1 MQDRGRAAIMPR
13 LSVLPR
19 PGPRIGLRPLLILL
33 SLAGIVPLAI
43 VSTVLLVALWRTQQG
58 QLHESTRATAH
69 ALAVSVEQRLDSTVR
84 RLKLLGGLEAPENLA
99 ALHRRSAEVLA
110 ASPDWSNIIAMAPN
124 GEQLF
129 NAARA
134 FGEPLPKSGD
144 RPHQRSVFE
153 GQVSVS
159 DLFVGR
165 TRNTAVVEIGVP
177 VMKDG
182 KVTHGLFATL
192 DARELSELLR
202 TQLREAS
209 SVAGIAD
216 GEGRIVART
225 RDPDNFIGKPLVAP
239 LDAAVRAHREGGGR
253 FAVYDGPDL
262 YSAWMPIQGSRW
274 NLIFGMPAAPAD
286 AALSRSLGAFA
297 ALLAIVLVA
306 SALFAWLIGRRLAE
320 AIHAAADAA
329 VHMSSGRSS
338 GAVDSKIGEVQ
349 TLMEALER
357 SSERLKAA
365 EIERRRAEAE
375 RDQLLQD
382 EQRAREHAESAN
394 RAKDEFL
401 AMLGHELRNPLGA
414 IGSAIRVIERLPAA
428 SSDHKAA
435 REIVARQ
442 AAHLAKIVDDLLDV
456 GRVVSGRILLRRNLV
471 DLAQACK
478 TAVATLRAVEPR
490 TEHAWELDL
499 APVLVS
505 ADPTRIDQ
513 VLANLLGNAAKFTP
527 AGGAIRLKL
536 YEEAG
541 EAVLSI
547 EDSGPGIR
555 PEILPHI
562 FDLFTRDLS
571 LEERGGLGVGL
582 ALVRRLV
589 DLHGGSIEAQNIA
602 DIGTGQGARFTLRL
616 PAIPEPKS
624 AQERHAR
631 PLPAPRPLRQARV
644 LIVED
649 NDDAR
654 VSLQRILQAD
664 GHLVSAARDGRAG
677 LEAAMAGSPNIAV
690 VDIGLPGMD
699 GYEFARAMRERLGH
713 GVRLIAL
720 TGYGTDSDRQ
730 RATEAGFDAHLTKP
744 VDLDRLLALIT
755 EAAA

>member
-13 LSVLPR
+13 LSALPR
-19 PGPRIGLRPLLILL
+19 PGPRIGLRQLLILL

-43 VSTVLLVALWRTQQG
+43 VATVLLVALWRTQQG
-58 QLHESTRATAH
+58 QLHESMRATAH

-84 RLKLLGGLEAPENLA
+84 RLGLLAGLEAPENLA

-110 ASPDWSNIIAMAPN
+110 ASPDWSNIIALAPD

-129 NAARA
+129 NAARV
-134 FGEPLPKSGD
+134 FGEPLPRSGD
-144 RPHQRSVFE
+144 RPHQRRVFE

-159 DLFVGR
+159 DLFVGN
-165 TRNTAVVEIGVP
+165 TRNAAVVEIGVP
-177 VMKDG
+177 VLKDG
-182 KVTHGLFATL
+182 KVSYGLFATL

-202 TQLREAS
+202 SQLRDAA

-216 GEGRIVART
+216 AEGRMVART
-225 RDPDNFIGKPLVAP
+225 RDPANFIGKSLVAP
-239 LDAAVRAHREGGGR
+239 LDAAVRENREGGGR
-253 FAVYDGPDL
+253 FAVSDGPPV
-262 YSAWMPIQGSRW
+262 YSAWMPIQGSGW
-274 NLIFGMPAAPAD
+274 SLILGMPAGPAD
-286 AALSRSLGAFA
+286 AALKRSLGAFA

-329 VHMSSGRSS
+329 VHMSSGRPA
-338 GAVDSKIGEVQ
+338 GAVDSRIGEVQ

-375 RDQLLQD
+375 RDRLLED

-428 SSDHKAA
+428 SADHKAA

-478 TAVATLRAVEPR
+478 TAVSTLRALDPR

-499 APVLVS
+499 ATVLVS

-527 AGGAIRLKL
+527 AGGAIRVRL

-571 LEERGGLGVGL
+571 LADRSGLGVGL

-589 DLHGGSIEAQNIA
+589 ELHGGSVGAQNLA
-602 DIGTGQGARFTLRL
+602 PGQGARFTLRL
-616 PAIPEPKS
+616 PAIPEPQGA
-624 AQERHAR
+624 AQREAR

-699 GYEFARAMRERLGH
+699 GYQFARAMRERLGN

-720 TGYGTDSDRQ
+720 TGYGTDNDRQ

-755 EAAA
+755 EAASA